1 MDGIETALVAF
12 DSGETDKSSV
22 VELLAD
28 SLDERVVARFLKALL
43 DKTEVDLVRI
53 EVLKSLPFRKDSPTN
68 RVRFG
73 EATMQI
79 LQGNEDELVRQY
91 AAKSMRC
98 FFACDGALELLERIV
113 RNESDD
119 IDVRHNALSA
129 IEANASSPNCREALA
144 RLLQIPVLGKSAERT
159 LQRISQTS

>member
-1 MDGIETALVAF
+1 MDEVETALMAF
-12 DSGETDKSSV
+12 DSSETDKSSL

-28 SLDERVVARFLKALL
+28 SLDERVVALFLKTLL
-43 DKTEVDLVRI
+43 DKTEKDLVRV
-53 EVLKSLPFRKDSPTN
+53 EVLKSLPFRKDSPIN

-79 LQGNEDELVRQY
+79 LQGDDDLVRQY
-91 AAKSMRC
+91 AAKTMRC
-98 FFACDGALELLERIV
+98 FIACDGAIELLERII

-129 IEANASSPNCREALA
+129 IEANASSQNCRE
-144 RLLQIPVLGKSAERT
+144 T
-159 LQRISQTS
+159 LS